1 MTRRTVSITL
11 SVTLE
16 ALVETISQL
25 CLEDKLWLAGELD
38 RQILQEEDELYG
50 SSPEEEARV
59 EEARR
64 AFEAGDYVTIDELR
78 AELRD
83 RQSGQ

>member
-1 MTRRTVSITL
+1 MTQQRVKL
-11 SVTLE
+11 SVTFEALLE
-16 ALVETISQL
+16 AIQQRS
-25 CLEDKLWLAGELD
+25 LEDKLRLAGEFD
-38 RQILQEEDELYG
+38 RQILREEDELYR

-83 RQSGQ
+83 RQSDP